1 MRVCLAG
8 VLEEAR
14 FFGIE
19 QLAEQIEV
27 AIKVKTERLVISS
40 VCMHIYK
47 CAPLQNS
54 HPPED
59 HSPISRKEFVRFLL
73 ATPTKSELRCQVQ
86 AFPPGF
92 VSTTLHTER
101 CLSCPSVSRAH
112 PGAEFQ
118 RRRPLSA
125 GPALHQFQDGQ
136 LEPLQPHLRQ
146 PVLLEPG
153 EGRPLWG
160 QPGRVYLS
168 LA

>member
-1 MRVCLAG
+1 MSL
-8 VLEEAR
+8 
-14 FFGIE
+14 
-19 QLAEQIEV
+19 
-27 AIKVKTERLVISS
+27 TSS
-40 VCMHIYK
+40 
-47 CAPLQNS
+47 QNS

-86 AFPPGF
+86 AFPPGCVF
-92 VSTTLHTER
+92 VTTLER
-101 CLSCPSVSRAH
+101 ESCLSCLSISHVH

-118 RRRPLSA
+118 WGRPVSA

-160 QPGRVYLS
+160 QPGCMYLALVYLS
-168 LA
+168 LKTTPCSL